1 MELRSLI
8 LSRKIE
14 NIENK
19 LYGNSRLTVRHGT
32 PKSFE
37 SKIHEFE

>member
-19 LYGNSRLTVRHGT
+19 LYGNSSLTVRHGT